1 MNVTLL
7 DWRFSPVIDNNWFGG
22 TTTTLNVSLSSE
34 IEHFN
39 SRHDIAE
46 TEDNYC

>member
-22 TTTTLNVSLSSE
+22 TTTTLNVSLSSD
-34 IEHFN
+34 IAYLD
-39 SRHDIAE
+39 SGHDIAE